1 MRFEQTDNARTYLIL
16 NDDSGEILAYF
27 SLSFKELRL
36 TNTSIS
42 KSKIQRMDGISKN
55 AGRIRAFLIGQIG
68 KNTAVASNPIS
79 LENIL
84 SEIYAV
90 ISAAK
95 ELIGGRI
102 IILEC
107 EDSED
112 LIKLY
117 ERHGFTLI
125 ATLDPQQSR
134 LRTMYTHVIER

>member
-1 MRFEQTDNARTYLIL
+1 
-16 NDDSGEILAYF
+16 
-27 SLSFKELRL
+27 
-36 TNTSIS
+36 
-42 KSKIQRMDGISKN
+42 MDGISKN

-134 LRTMYTHVIER
+134 LRSMYTHVIER